1 MIVQIVA
8 GVEEGLMKFRLVS
21 ALVVAALPAAAP
33 AALVPQLAPLAFLA
47 GSCWRGSED
56 EMRSDTHCFTPVYGG
71 HFLRDRHIVA
81 GGKDP
86 PYLGETLYRWSAEA
100 QAISYA
106 YYSSDGGF
114 GSGVARRDGDALS
127 FTVAMDAA
135 GAGPPPPPSRMRTTW
150 TRESDQAYTA
160 HTEIG
165 EGEGWR
171 TLWRVRFTRVGAAPA
186 D

>member
-1 MIVQIVA
+1 MIVQLA
-8 GVEEGLMKFRLVS
+8 GARLEGKMKMRLLF
-21 ALVVAALPAAAP
+21 ALGLAASSAAAP
-33 AALVPQLAPLAFLA
+33 AALAPQLAPLAFLA

-56 EMRSDTHCFTPVYGG
+56 GMRTDTHCFTPVYDG

-81 GGKDP
+81 GGKNP

-114 GSGVARRDGDALS
+114 GSGVARRDGDVLS
-127 FTVAMDAA
+127 FTFATDAA
-135 GAGPPPPPSRMRTTW
+135 GAGPPPSRMRTTW

-171 TLWRVRFTRVGAAPA
+171 TLWRVRFTRVGPAPA